1 MRSNRQSARRHDRT
15 LIRTAIEEFLRYES
29 PVNTATLRVTTAEI
43 TVGETVIPANELVLI
58 ALSAANRDDRKFNAP
73 DVLNISRDAR
83 QHLAFGHGVHYCL
96 GAPLARLEAE
106 IGFDRLLSRF
116 DPITLDDSIDLRC
129 RDSLMMRGLVT
140 LPVHLGDRRFEFPSL
155 S

>member
-106 IGFDRLLSRF
+106 IGFDRLLVGSTR
-116 DPITLDDSIDLRC
+116 
-129 RDSLMMRGLVT
+129 
-140 LPVHLGDRRFEFPSL
+140 
-155 S
+155 